1 MGRSLL
7 AKICVVCLFLCCASS
22 VNAQQDTGN
31 ISGTVVDQKGGVI
44 ADAEVT
50 ITNEKTGARRK
61 TKTKSNGVFT
71 VTLLPVGS
79 YTVKIEAPGF
89 KAGEHQAID
98 LHVSEEKV
106 LSTVLEVGL
115 ATETVQVL
123 GGATQIELTTGEVS
137 SLIGSEQ
144 VKELPLNGRSF
155 VQLTL
160 LVPGA
165 SVSDSTRTGNTG
177 LLAGVDISMSGNP
190 ANSNAW
196 LVDGVDNVDHGSGRT
211 ILVYPSIDSI
221 EEFKVQSSSYAPDM
235 SAAGGAQI
243 NLVTKSGTNAFHGSG
258 YFFLR
263 NDALNATNF
272 FINRAG
278 APKQELDYKNFGYTV
293 GGPIKKDKIFFFWSQ
308 EFRREARGVV
318 RKSTVPTLL
327 ERQGDFSGPHS
338 GALPTPTSPFTG
350 NPFPGNKIPANLLSP
365 AGLSLLNLWPEP
377 TNSNLIDNWVAA
389 PVTKVPTWQ
398 IQGRADWNI
407 SSKNSVMF
415 RYTQDSWKNPAP
427 NFGAEG
433 GLWGDTGFPTVDSD
447 WDQPSK
453 NIAARLTTTFGGT
466 MVNQFQFSYANN
478 RIFIVPGLG
487 QDINDDINSKIPE
500 VFPGPDARAHATF
513 WGSPLPGLGA
523 NLWNIAPWDN
533 GQDLWIWKD
542 DFSKTYREHTFKFGA
557 LYSSNKKDEICC
569 SSADTP
575 QFWGP
580 TAVPGGAGV
589 GGGWGDANAPGNGGI
604 VTGNG
609 LADLL
614 LKGAYWG
621 GADEQ
626 SFVPTSLI
634 RWRDYEV
641 YFADT
646 WRARPG
652 LTVTYGLRFSRLP
665 QTYQDDNVLGNFV
678 LSLYDPTLGSN
689 PLNGLIFPKELSLPD
704 KGIPGGEANLR
715 GIDVGRALRE
725 NHNNFSPRFGLAWDP
740 TGKGKWAIR
749 IGGGSFFGRSDLSN
763 PVGALIQNPP
773 FVARIDWGAGR
784 PLDSIPGAPPGGTL
798 GTPTAAADI
807 KSKTQGSYQWNL
819 SVEREL
825 MRNTTLQVGY
835 VGNHGHHLPINWNL
849 NYVPA
854 NLRAE
859 FARRALDPDN
869 PAGEEDQL
877 RALFPLKG
885 NAALGYQTFAG
896 DSSYNAL
903 QVQLVRRFSNNIS
916 YQVSYSWSKLLAL
929 ADLNCCGGGDNTR
942 ITDPQNLKYDRG
954 LASFD
959 RTHILSMNAIY
970 KLPLL
975 TGRRPL
981 VRHALGGWEATG
993 IYQYA
998 TGVPLTING
1007 GPSIGINNRPDLVAD
1022 PEGSHTAENWI
1033 NPFAYLLPTGLGQL
1047 GQSPRGSVRAP
1058 GINNLDLALYR
1069 NFKLPKE
1076 GMSIQFRAEF
1086 FNAVNHTQFLN
1097 IDTGFSTGSGT
1108 NRSGQQVEGVSRIPN
1123 TNNIGCQILS
1133 NGNATGKFTSD
1144 CNINANFGQAARA
1157 RDPREIQFGIKFN
1170 F

>member
-1 MGRSLL
+1 MGRGLV
-7 AKICVVCLFLCCASS
+7 AKLIVICLFVFCAST
-22 VNAQQDTGN
+22 VKAQQDTGN
-31 ISGTVVDQKGGVI
+31 ISGTVTDEKGAVI
-44 ADAEVT
+44 VGANVAVT
-50 ITNEKTGARRK
+50 NNKTGHKRITTSR
-61 TKTKSNGVFT
+61 SNGQFNV
-71 VTLLPVGS
+71 VLLPVGT
-79 YTVKIEAPGF
+79 YTVRIEAKGF
-89 KAGEHQAID
+89 KTAEHREID
-98 LHVSEEKV
+98 VHVAEEKV
-106 LSTVLEVGL
+106 LPTVLEVGQV
-115 ATETVQVL
+115 TETVEVQ
-123 GGATQIELTTGEVS
+123 GGATQVELTTGEVT
-137 SLIGSEQ
+137 SLIRSEQ

-243 NLVTKSGTNAFHGSG
+243 NLVTKSGTNSFHGSG
-258 YFFLR
+258 YFFFR

-272 FINRAG
+272 FLNRAG
-278 APKQELDYKNFGYTV
+278 APKQELDYKNFGYTI
-293 GGPIKKDKIFFFWSQ
+293 GGPVKKDKVFFFWSQ
-308 EFRREARGVV
+308 EWRREARGVV

-338 GALPTPTSPFTG
+338 GNLPSPTDPFTG
-350 NPFPGNKIPANLLSP
+350 QPFPGNKIPTNKLSP
-365 AGLSLLNLWPEP
+365 AGLALLKLWPEP
-377 TNSNLIDNWVAA
+377 TNANLIDNWVDA
-389 PVTKVPTWQ
+389 PITKIPTWQ

-407 SSKNSVMF
+407 NAKNSLMF

-433 GLWGDTGFPTVDSD
+433 GLWGDTGFPTVDSN

-453 NIAARLTTTFGGT
+453 NIATRLTTTFGGT
-466 MVNQFQFSYANN
+466 MVNQIQFSYANN
-478 RIFIVPGLG
+478 RIFITPGLG
-487 QDINDDINSKIPE
+487 AEINDDINAKIPE

-542 DFSKTYREHTFKFGA
+542 DFSKTYREHSFKVGF
-557 LYSSNKKDEICC
+557 LYSTNKKDEICC

-575 QFWGP
+575 AFWGP
-580 TAVPGGAGV
+580 GAVPGGAGV
-589 GGGWGDANAPGNGGI
+589 GGGWGDPQAPGNGGQ
-604 VTGNG
+604 VTGNN

-614 LKGAYWG
+614 LKGTYWG

-634 RWRDYEV
+634 RWRDYEA
-641 YFADT
+641 YFNDT

-652 LTVTYGLRFSRLP
+652 LTVTFGLRFSRLP
-665 QTYQDDNVLGNFV
+665 QTYQDDNLLGNFV
-678 LSLYDPTLGSN
+678 LSLYDPKLGAT
-689 PLNGLIFPKELSLPD
+689 PLNGLIFPKDLSLPD
-704 KGIPGGEANLR
+704 KGIPGGDANLR

-725 NHNNFSPRFGLAWDP
+725 NHNNWSPRIGIAWDP

-749 IGGGSFFGRSDLSN
+749 VGAGSFFGRSDLSN
-763 PVGALIQNPP
+763 PVGAMIQNPP
-773 FVARIDWGAGR
+773 FVARIDWGSGR

-798 GTPTAAADI
+798 GTPTSSADI
-807 KSKTQGSYQWNL
+807 KSKSMGSYQWNV
-819 SVEREL
+819 SVEHEL
-825 MRNTTLQVGY
+825 MRDTTLQVGY
-835 VGNHGHHLPINWNL
+835 VGNHGHHLPINWDL

-854 NLRAE
+854 ALRAQ
-859 FARRALDPDN
+859 FDQGRLDPNN

-877 RALFPLKG
+877 RVLFPLKG
-885 NAALGYQTFAG
+885 NQALRYQTFAG

-903 QVQLVRRFSNNIS
+903 QVQLVRRFSNNLS

-929 ADLNCCGGGDNTR
+929 SDLNCCGGGDNTR
-942 ITDPQNLKYDRG
+942 ISDPQNLAYDKG

-959 RTHILSMNAIY
+959 RTHILSMNAVY
-970 KLPLL
+970 KLPLFSSYK
-975 TGRRPL
+975 PA
-981 VRHALGGWEATG
+981 VRHIIGGWEATG

-998 TGVPLTING
+998 TGVPLTVNLPGNG
-1007 GPSIGINNRPDLVAD
+1007 GLLNRPDLVAES
-1022 PEGSHTAENWI
+1022 EGRHTAENWI
-1033 NPFAYLLPTGLGQL
+1033 NPLAYALPAGLGQL
-1047 GQSPRGSVRAP
+1047 GFSSKGSVRAP
-1058 GINNLDLALYR
+1058 GINNVDLAFYR

-1086 FNAVNHTQFLN
+1086 FNALNHTQFLG

-1108 NRSGQQVEGVSRIPN
+1108 NRSGQQVEGPSLNPLTGGIS
-1123 TNNIGCQILS
+1123 CQILS
-1133 NGNATGKFTSD
+1133 NGNPTGKYTQD
-1144 CNINANFGQAARA
+1144 CNINGTFGQAARA